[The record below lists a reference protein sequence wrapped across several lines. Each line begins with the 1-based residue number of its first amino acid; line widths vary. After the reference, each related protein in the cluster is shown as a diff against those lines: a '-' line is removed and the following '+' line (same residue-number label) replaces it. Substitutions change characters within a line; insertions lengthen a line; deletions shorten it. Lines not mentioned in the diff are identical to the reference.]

1 MPKNEIDLSIVIVST
16 NIEDLL
22 RKCLRSVEKAKKG
35 INVEVIVVDN
45 ASNDNTPIMVAKE
58 FPWVN
63 LIRKHKNHGFG
74 ENNNYGMEKAKGRY
88 VLLLNSDTEIIDND
102 IFRGMVDWMD
112 NNPAVGLTSCAL
124 VNPDK
129 KTYQGTGG
137 SFPTLLKVF
146 LWMSFLDD
154 IPGLDN
160 LIKPYHPMHGYSP
173 FDKNEKYFKTP
184 HDQDWVTGAFFM
196 MRKTAMETAGLFDT
210 DFFLYVEEVELSYR
224 IKKAGW
230 EVWYLPQWK
239 TLHHGM
245 ITNGSENATI
255 MEMQNLKLFYEKHFA
270 KWQLPVLRF
279 FLKSGALVRIIIF
292 GVLSGSKVAKI
303 YAKAFTTI

>member
-1 MPKNEIDLSIVIVST
+1 MSKNEIDLSIVIVST

-45 ASNDNTPIMVAKE
+45 ASIDATPDMVAKE

-63 LIRKHKNHGFG
+63 LIRKHENHGFG
-74 ENNNYGMEKAKGRY
+74 ENNNYGMEKARGRY

-129 KTYQGTGG
+129 KTFQGTGG
-137 SFPTLLKVF
+137 SFPTLFKVF

-160 LIKPYHPMHGYSP
+160 LVKPYHPMHGYSP
-173 FDKNEKYFKTP
+173 FDKNEKYFETI

-196 MRKTAMETAGLFDT
+196 IRKTAMESAGLFDT

-224 IKKAGW
+224 IKKTGW
-230 EVWYLPQWK
+230 EVRYLPQWK
-239 TLHHGM
+239 TLHYGM
-245 ITNGSENATI
+245 ITNGSENATV

-270 KWQLPVLRF
+270 KWQLPVLRL
-279 FLKSGALVRIIIF
+279 FLKLGALARIIIF

-303 YAKAFTTI
+303 YAKAFTTV

>member
-1 MPKNEIDLSIVIVST
+1 MLKKEIDLSIVIVST

-22 RKCLRSVEKAKKG
+22 RKCLGSVEMASHE

-45 ASNDNTPIMVAKE
+45 ASKDSTPDMVARE
-58 FPWVN
+58 FPKVQ
-63 LIRKHKNHGFG
+63 LIRKYENHGFG

-88 VLLLNSDTEIIDND
+88 VLLLNSDTEIIDKD
-102 IFRGMVDWMD
+102 IFNGMVDWMD
-112 NNPAVGLTSCAL
+112 NNPMVGLTSCAL

-137 SFPTLLKVF
+137 SFPTLLKVC

-160 LIKPYHPMHGYSP
+160 LVNPYHPMHGYSP
-173 FDKNEKYFKTP
+173 FDKNEKYFKTI
-184 HDQDWVTGAFFM
+184 HDQDWVTGAYFL
-196 MRKTAMETAGLFDT
+196 MRKSAMDAAGLFDT

-230 EVWYLPQWK
+230 QVKYLPNWK
-239 TLHHGM
+239 TVHYGM
-245 ITNGSENATI
+245 ITNGSENATV
-255 MEMQNLKLFYEKHFA
+255 MEMQNLKLFYKKHYP
-270 KWQLPVLRF
+270 KWQLPILRI
-279 FLKSGALVRIIIF
+279 FLKLGALARIIIF
-292 GVLSGSKVAKI
+292 GILNGSKVAKI
-303 YAKAFTTI
+303 YAKAFSTV